1 MDAGEEALYTLLYA
15 GMQNRE
21 TSIDLSKLGVNCDS
35 GGAETLKTVYTRVVN
50 DHPELF
56 YVKTR

>member
-21 TSIDLSKLGVNCDS
+21 TSIDISKLGVNCGS
-35 GGAETLKTVYTRVVN
+35 GGAEMLKTVYTRS
-50 DHPELF
+50 
-56 YVKTR
+56 